1 MTHKLK
7 YPQLTAFCQA
17 KGYERFELKTIMFD
31 MDGVLFNSMPNHAR
45 AWHRAMAFY
54 GLDLPEDEAYMHEG
68 RTGFNTIN
76 IVTQRQLGRNADQT
90 ECNEIYRKKSEF
102 FNEYPRAQR
111 MSGAYET
118 VQAVK
123 ISGVTPTIVTGSGT
137 TSLLRRI
144 EQNFPLLFC
153 HEWMV
158 AAKDVK
164 YGKPNPEP
172 YLMGMQKAGG
182 LRPWQTMVV
191 ENAPLGVQAGVA
203 AGCFVIAVNT
213 GPLPDSVLLEQG
225 AHLLF
230 HSMTE
235 LSLQIA
241 DIIHEA
247 NALRIEELK

>member
-1 MTHKLK
+1 MS
-7 YPQLTAFCQA
+7 PIRQALTDFCQA
-17 KGYERFELKTIMFD
+17 HNYPRFELKTIMFD

-68 RTGFNTIN
+68 RTGFGTIN
-76 IVTQRQLGRNADQT
+76 IVTQRQFGRSADQA
-90 ECNEIYRKKSEF
+90 ECDKIYQKKSEF
-102 FNEYPRAQR
+102 FNEYPTAER
-111 MSGAYET
+111 MTGAYET
-118 VQAVK
+118 VKTVK
-123 ISGVTPTIVTGSGT
+123 KAGVTPTIVTGSGT
-137 TSLLRRI
+137 ASLLGRI
-144 EQNFPLLFC
+144 EQNYPDLFH

-158 AAKDVK
+158 AARDVK

-172 YLMGMQKAGG
+172 YLMGMQKAGR
-182 LRPWQTMVV
+182 LKPYQTMVV

-213 GPLPDSVLLEQG
+213 GPLPDSVLLDQG
-225 AHLLF
+225 ANLLF

-235 LSLQIA
+235 LSEHIS

-247 NALRIEELK
+247 NHLNIDIRR